1 MATVFLLCAI
11 FGATVLIAQF
21 FLGFGGEHE
30 AGFDGPE
37 DAPDAIA
44 EMDHD
49 GADHAGADHGD
60 GEHDHAH
67 HDSTWLFGILT
78 TRTILIGVTFFG
90 LIGRL
95 ALAMQLEPPKPILLA
110 LAGAL
115 VSMYGI
121 YFLMRTLMRL
131 TADGTERISR
141 AVGEEGT
148 VYLTIPGHSQGVGK
162 IHVTVQSRLLE
173 YEAMTTGERLPTGAR
188 IVVVDV
194 LSSDRVVV
202 EPLPAASPST
212 EPVGNEN
219 V

>member
-1 MATVFLLCAI
+1 MDELMAWIFLLCAV
-11 FGATVLIAQF
+11 FGATVLVGQF
-21 FLGFGGEHE
+21 FLGFGAEHE
-30 AGFDGPE
+30 AGLDGPE

-44 EMDHD
+44 EF
-49 GADHAGADHGD
+49 
-60 GEHDHAH
+60 EHDESDHSEEHH

-78 TRTILIGVTFFG
+78 TRTILIGITFFG
-90 LIGRL
+90 LVGRL
-95 ALAMQLEPPKPILLA
+95 ALAMQLESPRPILLA
-110 LAGAL
+110 IAGAL
-115 VSMYGI
+115 VAMYSV

-141 AVGEEGT
+141 SIGQEGT

-162 IHVTVQSRLLE
+162 IHVTVQNRLLE
-173 YEAMTTGERLPTGAR
+173 YEAMTAGERLPTGSR

-202 EPLPAASPST
+202 EPLPETSPTT